1 TYNLDCRPHADPSRI
16 SPAKDVSADQA
27 WPRGT
32 LVFYKSEQIEKQQG
46 GLRAS
51 IPAVVKSFNESDMT
65 YDLDIRDH
73 ADCDRIRIRVM
84 PSEGMSPSADA
95 LTSAIPRHA
104 MEKRVTKHFNGTEAG
119 KISDE
124 ATRTEAAAEPETSAE
139 TRRIGEGFWC
149 HVPEHDLRAQV
160 LAVRGG
166 MVEISI
172 GGVTTETK
180 MESLRAPKDNET
192 MAWPKGTQVMYHSA
206 TAGRWIEAHI
216 DQFNKHN
223 GTYNLDVRPEADA
236 YKVRPR

>member
-1 TYNLDCRPHADPSRI
+1 
-16 SPAKDVSADQA
+16 
-27 WPRGT
+27 
-32 LVFYKSEQIEKQQG
+32 
-46 GLRAS
+46 
-51 IPAVVKSFNESDMT
+51 
-65 YDLDIRDH
+65 
-73 ADCDRIRIRVM
+73 
-84 PSEGMSPSADA
+84 
-95 LTSAIPRHA
+95 

-149 HVPEHDLRAQV
+149 HAQV

-216 DQFNKHN
+216 DLASAKPSE
-223 GTYNLDVRPEADA
+223 LDSTNSTNTTAHTTWTCVQKQMLTRCGLDSPGALENSMPSATA
-236 YKVRPR
+236 SPRRRF